1 MATDAKDALED
12 ARAEKQKDDD
22 KKIIVDATTPV
33 TPLSS
38 ALPPPTPLDIFET
51 CGDVVKL
58 EPKDCKDKFVPGKV
72 YVFVRFRAP
81 ETQTLTLKWFDTKDK
96 EFAKRELKVKK
107 NLNGYRTYT
116 WKNIRRPGK
125 YNVRLYDPDQEDI
138 GRHDFTIAKKN

>member
-22 KKIIVDATTPV
+22 KESGGSAE
-33 TPLSS
+33 PLQSP
-38 ALPPPTPLDIFET
+38 APPPTTPLAIFET

-58 EPKDCKDKFVPGKV
+58 EPKDCKDKFLPGKV
-72 YVFVRFRAP
+72 FVFVRVRAP
-81 ETQTLTLKWFDTKDK
+81 EPQTLMLKWFDTKDK

-125 YNVRLYDPDQEDI
+125 YNVRLYDPDQEEI

>member
-1 MATDAKDALED
+1 MPVENQRKEDLKILDEAVKKLDAVATDAKDALED
-12 ARAEKQKDDD
+12 ARAKKQKDDD

-38 ALPPPTPLDIFET
+38 ALPPPAPLDIFET
-51 CGDVVKL
+51 CGDVVQPL
-58 EPKDCKDKFVPGKV
+58 M
-72 YVFVRFRAP
+72 
-81 ETQTLTLKWFDTKDK
+81 LKWFDTKDK

-125 YNVRLYDPDQEDI
+125 YNVRLYDPDQEEI

>member
-38 ALPPPTPLDIFET
+38 ALPPPAPLDIFET
-51 CGDVVKL
+51 CGDVVQPL
-58 EPKDCKDKFVPGKV
+58 M
-72 YVFVRFRAP
+72 
-81 ETQTLTLKWFDTKDK
+81 LKWFDTKDK

-107 NLNGYRTYT
+107 NLNAYRTYT

-125 YNVRLYDPDQEDI
+125 YNVRLYDPDQEEI